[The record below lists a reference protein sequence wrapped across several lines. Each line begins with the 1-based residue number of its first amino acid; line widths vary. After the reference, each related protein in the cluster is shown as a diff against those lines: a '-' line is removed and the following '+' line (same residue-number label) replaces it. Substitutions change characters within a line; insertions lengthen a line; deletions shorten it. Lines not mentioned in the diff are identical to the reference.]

1 LRTEAEI
8 DKMDGGDSGSELTK
22 DVLTDAE
29 EQDLEKQEKPVSA
42 KGASKR
48 KSRTQKE
55 SVNNGKQSLGLG
67 SSGFLFPAIV

>member
-1 LRTEAEI
+1 MRTEAEI

-48 KSRTQKE
+48 KSRTQKD
-55 SVNNGKQSLGLG
+55 GKQSLGLG